1 MCETGARDA
10 RQSANAEAL
19 ASLNTAFRSSL
30 LGYFT
35 RRAADVGEAEDLVQ
49 EVFERLLKRGDLT
62 DVGHLRGYVFETA
75 SNVLTDR
82 LRRQRSRRAGDH
94 VTFDDSVHGDVDFSP
109 EHVLL
114 EREQLARATAA
125 LLRLPER
132 SRVVFVLRRLE
143 GLKYRDIAAQLN
155 ISVSAVE
162 KHMER
167 AIAHLMGSLDQP

>member
-1 MCETGARDA
+1 MSETGACDA
-10 RQSANAEAL
+10 RRSANAEAL
-19 ASLNTAFRSSL
+19 ASLNSAFRGSL

-35 RRAADVGEAEDLVQ
+35 RRAANLGEADDLVQ
-49 EVFERLLKRGDLT
+49 EVFERLLKRGDLA

-82 LRRQRSRRAGDH
+82 LRSQRSRHAGDH
-94 VTFDDSVHGDVDFSP
+94 VSFNDSVHGGVDFSP

-114 EREQLARATAA
+114 ERENLARAVAA
-125 LLRLPER
+125 LQRLQER
-132 SRVVFVLRRLE
+132 TRAVFVLRRLE
-143 GLKYRDIAAQLN
+143 GMKYREIAARLN

-167 AIAHLMGSLDQP
+167 AIAHLKRSLDQP